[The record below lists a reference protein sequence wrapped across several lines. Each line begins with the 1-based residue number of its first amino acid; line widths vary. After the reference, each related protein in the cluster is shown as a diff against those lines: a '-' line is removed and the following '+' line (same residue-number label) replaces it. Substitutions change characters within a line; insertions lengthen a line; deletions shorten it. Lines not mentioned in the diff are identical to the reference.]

1 MSGDDAD
8 RRRESFQAGE
18 AVSHEEEV
26 PRIESGSRTRRE
38 EHRVRGDQLV
48 SKVKELI
55 HEGNV
60 RRITIKNEDGKTLI
74 EIPLTLGVVGAVL
87 LPVWAGIGAIAALVT
102 NCSIEV
108 EREGEEGEE
117 GEGEETATTD

>member
-1 MSGDDAD
+1 VG
-8 RRRESFQAGE
+8 
-18 AVSHEEEV
+18 HEEEV
-26 PRIESGSRTRRE
+26 PRIESGPGRRRE

-60 RRITIKNEDGKTLI
+60 RRITIKNDEGRTLI
-74 EIPLTLGVVGAVL
+74 EIPLTLGVMGAVL

-108 EREGEEGEE
+108 EREGEDGGDE
-117 GEGEETATTD
+117 GEGGDEGDADTE

>member
-1 MSGDDAD
+1 MTEQDEAGRTEGASG
-8 RRRESFQAGE
+8 
-18 AVSHEEEV
+18 
-26 PRIESGSRTRRE
+26 RE

-48 SKVKELI
+48 AKIKELI

-74 EIPLTLGVVGAVL
+74 EIPLTFGVVGALL
-87 LPVWAGIGAIAALVT
+87 LPVRAGIGAIAAVVA

-108 EREGEEGEE
+108 ERQEPMEQEAEFEIEEEGGDEDE
-117 GEGEETATTD
+117 

>member
-1 MSGDDAD
+1 M
-8 RRRESFQAGE
+8 
-18 AVSHEEEV
+18 SHEEEV
-26 PRIESGSRTRRE
+26 PRIESGPRRRRE

-48 SKVKELI
+48 AKVKELI

-60 RRITIKNEDGKTLI
+60 RRITIKNEEGKTLI
-74 EIPLTLGVVGAVL
+74 EIPLTLGVMGAVL

-108 EREGEEGEE
+108 EREGDDGEE
-117 GEGEETATTD
+117 AEDAPEE

>member
-1 MSGDDAD
+1 
-8 RRRESFQAGE
+8 
-18 AVSHEEEV
+18 VSHEEEV
-26 PRIESGSRTRRE
+26 PRIESGPRGRRE

-60 RRITIKNEDGKTLI
+60 RRITIKNEEGKTLI
-74 EIPLTLGVVGAVL
+74 EIPLTLGVMGAVL

-108 EREGEEGEE
+108 EREDKDGEVGREDKDGEEEE
-117 GEGEETATTD
+117 DAATE